1 MQGRRPIQDDA
12 GGRQLLCP
20 TGRGVRRTTTPAVQ
34 RSTPPEGPM
43 SQSTEHELPSDRGS
57 ARSAIANAV
66 VRLHAEHFGRGP
78 TRARAHLADDF
89 VLVVL
94 EDVFTTAERTLVAAG
109 HGAQV
114 QATRAAFAEAMRR
127 RFVDA
132 VEIATARRVRAFL

>member
-1 MQGRRPIQDDA
+1 
-12 GGRQLLCP
+12 
-20 TGRGVRRTTTPAVQ
+20 
-34 RSTPPEGPM
+34 M

-57 ARSAIANAV
+57 ARSAVANAI

-94 EDVFTTAERTLVAAG
+94 EDVLTTAERTLVAAG
-109 HGAQV
+109 
-114 QATRAAFAEAMRR
+114 RADEVRQSRDAFNEVMRS

-132 VEIATARRVRAFL
+132 IERATGRRVRAFMCETHFDPEMAVEVFILEPDGA